1 MLVRN
6 VGIHMLTDAV
16 VTSTGEEIPEGILDC
31 MVTSLAA
38 IHDQKRQGKYVCLL
52 ASLFSIV
59 CWHVLGSCAC
69 PKSFLSASHEKT
81 RGCLLIELCNS

>member
-38 IHDQKRQGKYVCLL
+38 IHDQKRQGKYVCML
-52 ASLFSIV
+52 ASAFLYRLLTCVGFMRLSKIFSVRVGRKDKGLFI
-59 CWHVLGSCAC
+59 
-69 PKSFLSASHEKT
+69 
-81 RGCLLIELCNS
+81 N